1 MSRILS
7 YIGRVLCL
15 LVTSVFITTAFTV
28 SGQNLFVKVGQAY
41 GVSAADDNKRV
52 SDKYAAGTDTLPSG
66 LYWAWQRW
74 KAEGMPYAT
83 FRSRYLGCAIAKD
96 IAWRYEAA
104 SNIKSG
110 YQNTYAFAD
119 WTDAS
124 GHWYANA
131 TMQIPRGG
139 MVGQASFGHYDNTQ
153 TSQIFATC
161 EFHMTED
168 WWPATATERRLFETP
183 NSSLGTPDNGSYN
196 ESFFI
201 GGFRLTGP
209 AVYGDGITRIG
220 MFIRRP
226 GECSKMD
233 QVFAQMFQY
242 GIMVVGGVPF
252 TFGTLTAFWNEKVGV
267 ALMGGWGATF
277 SGQTISGDSNGELF
291 GSHPGYGDEAGGILT
306 FALGKNEDGILPEGA
321 QAPWR
326 GQILAYIEGQ
336 YAASIGV
343 AANSRNWI
351 TSDAMFVVNPR
362 LTNGSPQSS
371 ILRVG
376 PHKGFNYKTTL
387 QNLAT
392 GKRWA
397 APGEYEARTFDHYA
411 KGDRMLID
419 GYPTPEPGL
428 TCNCPPLGFFRGNG
442 TFDYVACLP
451 ARTGTSTTPPPGT
464 WTCTEWSAC
473 NNGTQT
479 RTCTC
484 SGTCTTAKPAE
495 SQSCTVTP
503 PPPTMTAT
511 ASVNNVP
518 AELAK
523 ITDGNAGTA
532 WLGKVAM
539 KPGDWILIDY
549 GTVATRS
556 SIAFDIAT
564 GYFNGFPGTFEV
576 YVSTNG
582 TSFGNPVKTA
592 TGKYPTCEATFT
604 PVSCRYVKMVV
615 KTVNPAGS
623 NWLAIS
629 AWR

>member
-1 MSRILS
+1 MSRILN

-15 LVTSVFITTAFTV
+15 CLPLALPA
-28 SGQNLFVKVGQAY
+28 QNLFVKVGQTY

-52 SDKYAAGTDTLPSG
+52 SDKYAAGADTAFAN
-66 LYWAWQRW
+66 LYYAWKHWSYQ
-74 KAEGMPYAT
+74 GMSYAT
-83 FRSRYLGCAIAKD
+83 FRSTYLGNAIATD
-96 IAWRYEAA
+96 VAWRYEGDD
-104 SNIKSG
+104 NLRKG
-110 YQNTYAFAD
+110 FQNTFAFGD
-119 WTDAS
+119 WTDAN
-124 GHWYANA
+124 GHWMVNR
-131 TMQIPRGG
+131 TSQVPRGG
-139 MVGQASFGHYDNTQ
+139 IKGQASFGHYNNTQ
-153 TSQIFATC
+153 TSQIFATT
-161 EFHMTED
+161 EFEMDDAD
-168 WWPATATERRLFETP
+168 WWPANQMERRIFETP
-183 NSSLGTPDNGSYN
+183 NSGLDGYNNNSYN
-196 ESFFI
+196 ESFTI
-201 GGFRLTGP
+201 EGLRLTGP
-209 AVYGDGITRIG
+209 AKYGDGITRVGI
-220 MFIRRP
+220 FIRRP
-226 GECSKMD
+226 GECSYMN
-233 QVFAQMFQY
+233 QVYAQMFQV
-242 GIMVVGGVPF
+242 GIKIVGGVPF
-252 TFGTLTAFWNEKVGV
+252 TFGTITAFWNENQGV
-267 ALMGGWGATF
+267 LFEGTWGATIT
-277 SGQTISGDSNGELF
+277 GQVISGDSNGELL
-291 GSHPGYGDEAGGILT
+291 GVHPGPDGEAGGILDIRI
-306 FALGKNEDGILPEGA
+306 LKHEEGILAENVK
-321 QAPWR
+321 APWR
-326 GQILAYIEGQ
+326 GMITLYIEGQ
-336 YAASIGV
+336 YVANFGSVACSNQYVTIDASI
-343 AANSRNWI
+343 I
-351 TSDAMFVVNPR
+351 VNPR
-362 LTNGSPQSS
+362 LRDGQLQGS
-371 ILRVG
+371 ILTIG
-376 PHKGFNYKTTL
+376 GTKGFNYKTSL
-387 QNLAT
+387 RNLAS
-392 GKRWA
+392 GRRWQG
-397 APGEYEARTFDHYA
+397 PPENQGRSFKHYA
-411 KGDRMLID
+411 VGDRMIID
-419 GYPTPEPGL
+419 DYPTPDPG
-428 TCNCPPLGFFRGNG
+428 TPCNCPPLGFFRGNG
-442 TFDYVACLP
+442 TFDYAACLP

>member
-1 MSRILS
+1 MSRILN

-15 LVTSVFITTAFTV
+15 CLPLALPA
-28 SGQNLFVKVGQAY
+28 QNLFVKVGQTY
-41 GVSAADDNKRV
+41 GVSAADDSKRV
-52 SDKYAAGTDTLPSG
+52 SDKYAAGADTLPSG

-139 MVGQASFGHYDNTQ
+139 MLGAGSFGFYDDT
-153 TSQIFATC
+153 TVPDIFATC
-161 EFHMTED
+161 EFEMTED
-168 WWPATATERRLFETP
+168 WWPANQTERRLFETP
-183 NSSLGTPDNGSYN
+183 NSSLGTPDAGSYN

-201 GGFRLTGP
+201 KGFRLTGP
-209 AVYGDGITRIG
+209 AIFGDGVNRIG
-220 MFIRRP
+220 MFIRRA
-226 GECSKMD
+226 GECSYMT
-233 QVFAQMFQY
+233 QVFAYQFQT

-252 TFGTLTAFWNEKVGV
+252 TFGTLSAFFNERHGF
-267 ALMGGWGATF
+267 AFMGTWGATIT
-277 SGQTISGDSNGELF
+277 GQTLSGDDNGELL
-291 GSHPGYGDEAGGILT
+291 GIHPGYGDEAGGIIKVSL
-306 FALGKNEDGILPEGA
+306 LKNEAGIHGEGPGNPYRKHTVIYA
-321 QAPWR
+321 
-326 GQILAYIEGQ
+326 EGQ
-336 YAASIGV
+336 YSITIGEV
-343 AANSRNWI
+343 AISRNWI
-351 TSDAMFVVNPR
+351 VTDAAFIVNPK
-362 LTNGSPQSS
+362 LTNGTPQISK
-371 ILRVG
+371 LRVLG
-376 PHKGFNYKTTL
+376 MKGYHYRTLL

-392 GKRWA
+392 GLRWA
-397 APGEYEARTFDHYA
+397 APENGPNLIPATSFVHTA
-411 KGDRMLID
+411 VGDRMCID
-419 GYPTPEPGL
+419 DQHFDTPGTP
-428 TCNCPPLGFFRGNG
+428 CNCPPLGFLRGG
-442 TFDYVACLP
+442 SGAFDYLNCTP
-451 ARTGTSTTPPPGT
+451 SNGGGTTPPPGT
-464 WTCTEWSAC
+464 WTCTQWSAC
-473 NNGTQT
+473 NNGTHT